1 MSKISKIKIRIF
13 EISLIMLIYGAG
25 DTFNE
30 NKTSELHNSEI
41 LK

>member
-1 MSKISKIKIRIF
+1 MDAF
-13 EISLIMLIYGAG
+13 GFWTQFDPTESLEGFSCAGAA
-25 DTFNE
+25 FNE